1 MPPASTRI
9 CERTLCI
16 RFIVTRSTVVFLH
29 ANGFPS
35 GSYRQ
40 FLEALGRH
48 AEVIAPPALE
58 TPPGMRPRL
67 RWPEMT
73 RQAIVEVRRVA
84 ERAGPVCLVGHS
96 MGGYLSLMAAA
107 RLPSHVRGI
116 VLIDSPLVAGWRKSV
131 FETLRITGLSSRGG
145 PAPIAARRRDRWAS
159 RELAHEYF
167 SAKAFVRDW
176 APGVLEDF
184 LAHGLAAGQDGTMSL
199 RIAREAERD
208 IYAHLPAHR
217 AYAAFQ
223 ALRARGIAV
232 HMIAGTRSRETELAG
247 RAINRRLFGG
257 NWHELPTGHLV
268 PMEQPFASAEL
279 VARCIGA
286 ADDGPRADALG
297 PIRSGSSD
305 EPAGPTPAFLSEP
318 AGRTS

>member
-1 MPPASTRI
+1 MPEPPD
-9 CERTLCI
+9 
-16 RFIVTRSTVVFLH
+16 VTRPTVIFLH

-67 RWPEMT
+67 RWPDMT
-73 RQAIVEVRRVA
+73 RQAVIELRRVA
-84 ERAGPVCLVGHS
+84 ERRGRVCLVGHS

-107 RLPSHVRGI
+107 RLPAHVRSI
-116 VLIDSPLVAGWRKSV
+116 VLIDSPLVAGWRQSI
-131 FETLRITGLSSRGG
+131 FESLKLAGLSGRGG

-167 SAKAFVRDW
+167 SSKAFVRDW

-184 LAHGLAAGQDGTMSL
+184 LAHALATGQDGAMSL

-208 IYAHLPAHR
+208 IYTHMPARRTH
-217 AYAAFQ
+217 AAFR
-223 ALRARGIAV
+223 ALRTHGGISL
-232 HMIAGTRSRETELAG
+232 HMIAGTRSRETGMAG
-247 RAINRRLFGG
+247 RTTNRHLFGD

-268 PMEQPFASAEL
+268 PMEQPLACAEL
-279 VARCIGA
+279 VARCIGV
-286 ADDGPRADALG
+286 ADA
-297 PIRSGSSD
+297 GSSAD
-305 EPAGPTPAFLSEP
+305 MLDGVGTSPSNAGHVE
-318 AGRTS
+318 

>member
-1 MPPASTRI
+1 MIPP
-9 CERTLCI
+9 
-16 RFIVTRSTVVFLH
+16 TVVFLH

-40 FLEALGRH
+40 FFEALGRY
-48 AEVIAPPALE
+48 AEVIAPPALD
-58 TPPGMRPRL
+58 TPAGIRPRL

-73 RQAIVEVRRVA
+73 RQVVNEVRRA
-84 ERAGPVCLVGHS
+84 SERSGPVCLVGHS

-107 RLPSHVRGI
+107 RLPAHVAHV
-116 VLIDSPLVAGWRKSV
+116 VLIDSPIVVGWRKCA
-131 FETLRITGLSSRGG
+131 FETLRLAGLTTRGG
-145 PAPIAARRRDRWAS
+145 PAPIAARRRDRWES
-159 RELAHEYF
+159 REHAHEYF

-184 LAHGLAAGQDGTMSL
+184 LAHGLATGQDGALSL

-217 AYAAFQ
+217 IHAAFRT
-223 ALRARGIAV
+223 LRAHGAIPV
-232 HMIAGTRSRETELAG
+232 HMIAGSRSRETDMVG
-247 RAINRRLFGG
+247 RRSNRRLFGA

-268 PMEQPFASAEL
+268 PMEQPVACAEL

-286 ADDGPRADALG
+286 KERASHPTAAA
-297 PIRSGSSD
+297 S
-305 EPAGPTPAFLSEP
+305 AGEHA
-318 AGRTS
+318 AA